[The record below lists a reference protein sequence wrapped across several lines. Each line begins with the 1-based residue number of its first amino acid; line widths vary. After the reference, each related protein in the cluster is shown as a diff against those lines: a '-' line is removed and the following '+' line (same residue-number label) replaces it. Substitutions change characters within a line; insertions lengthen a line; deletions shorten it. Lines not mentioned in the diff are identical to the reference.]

1 MGNIIGAIF
10 SFLIWG
16 LEFLFF
22 LAVCWVV
29 APQVAV
35 PILGFFLMCGIIGG
49 VIGFFV
55 GGFSG

>member
-1 MGNIIGAIF
+1 MGDIIGAIF
-10 SFLIWG
+10 SFLTWTV
-16 LEFLFF
+16 EFLLF

-35 PILGFFLMCGIIGG
+35 PILGFILVCGMIGG
-49 VIGFFV
+49 VAGFFI